1 MNYCDQPRNS
11 KGKFTK
17 KSTPNSDTS
26 KDVSIQPLEESP
38 EPQAQ
43 IEINVAKNGE
53 RENAKTALDE

>member
-26 KDVSIQPLEESP
+26 KDDSIQPLENSP

-43 IEINVAKNGE
+43 IEINVGKSGE
-53 RENAKTALDE
+53 REKPKNAPEE